1 MLCESAGSQ
10 MQVIV
15 EEPKVMEVTEGSS
28 VTFTC
33 RGISQVSLCAI
44 ELGIPQGCILG
55 PLVSQFYF
63 WIVWWPEGG
72 W

>member
-1 MLCESAGSQ
+1 MLLDSTGSQ

-15 EEPKVMEVTEGSS
+15 EEPKVMEVTEGST

-44 ELGIPQGCILG
+44 DLGIPHGFILG
-55 PLVSQFYF
+55 PLFAEFYF
-63 WIVWWPEGG
+63 G
-72 W
+72 

>member
-1 MLCESAGSQ
+1 MMFESPGSQ

-33 RGISQVSLCAI
+33 RGISQVSLYAI
-44 ELGIPQGCILG
+44 DLGIPQGSILG
-55 PLVSQFYF
+55 P
-63 WIVWWPEGG
+63 
-72 W
+72 